1 MAEKQLRPLSV
12 SEPCFSLGKINLYFL
27 KLFRKE
33 NAAGHVFPRVF
44 HGSPSSAL
52 YKAEGL
58 RARGRECHRQW
69 CPDELHLP
77 RLREVRAQQ
86 IQEWETFLGFPY
98 LPAEMDWTWTCTS
111 VYLGGWH
118 SVGLPNLLHIHCAAS
133 QHLPGQLKVFW
144 KRYQRGRRIKS
155 FWDFPDGQLPGW
167 LTPRSRN
174 ASTGQTTCIGCLLL
188 HFGPGVYAK
197 LYMHRDSCWSYRNTK
212 QITKLF

>member
-118 SVGLPNLLHIHCAAS
+118 SVGLPNLLHMHCAAAS
-133 QHLPGQLKVFW
+133 TCLGNAKYSENVIKGEGELKVSGIS
-144 KRYQRGRRIKS
+144 QV
-155 FWDFPDGQLPGW
+155 
-167 LTPRSRN
+167 
-174 ASTGQTTCIGCLLL
+174 ASCLGDWHQGAIMQVQDKPHALGVFSCTLGPEYMLNCTCTETVAGHTEI
-188 HFGPGVYAK
+188 PSK
-197 LYMHRDSCWSYRNTK
+197 
-212 QITKLF
+212 